1 MSRDLNLKFTPASVG
16 DTYYKMN
23 ECMGCFKKPSGKKS
37 FPVCSKCQEASFCS
51 KECQKKAWP
60 VHKTVCQMRKQTV
73 AAMADAPSSH
83 TFPPFAIRK
92 RLLTDFIE
100 VHECSFQSAFSSAM
114 ILEGGIDKFPF
125 SVRGVVVLLKY
136 RPDCNENPS
145 VAFSVE
151 GCAMLSNVQLEA
163 LFGKGIRAKGPLEDM
178 LEKTLRE
185 HDAAR
190 NYRGQLRVFFK
201 MEDHVVQEVYPQ
213 MHQPGAAGVIYRQHL
228 ATIDHS
234 KWVSRVQQFV
244 RDGLVMRANG
254 ENEMMMQL
262 GKLTMEMKMK
272 KGKWVWVPL
281 TKAELAQHG
290 YPPDFSGLLF

>member
-16 DTYYKMN
+16 DTFYKLN
-23 ECMGCFKKPSGKKS
+23 ECLGCLKKPSGKKS

-51 KECQKKAWP
+51 KECQKKTWP
-60 VHKTVCQMRKQTV
+60 VHKKICQMRKQTV
-73 AAMADAPSSH
+73 AAMADTPSSA

-114 ILEGGIDKFPF
+114 ILEGGIDKFQF
-125 SVRGVVVLLKY
+125 SERGVLVLLKY

-151 GCAMLSNVQLEA
+151 GAVMMSNAQLEA
-163 LFGKGIRAKGPLEDM
+163 LLGKGTHPQSPLDGM
-178 LEKTLRE
+178 LETALRERDTLRY
-185 HDAAR
+185 
-190 NYRGQLRVFFK
+190 YRGRLRVFFR

-213 MHQPGAAGVIYRQHL
+213 MHVAGAAGAIYRQHL
-228 ATIDHS
+228 TTIDHS

-254 ENEMMMQL
+254 EDEMIMLL
-262 GKLTMEMKMK
+262 GKLEMK

-281 TKAELAQHG
+281 TKDELTQHG
-290 YPPDFSGLLF
+290 YPSNFSGLLF